1 MPAPAR
7 RPRPSSVPA
16 PGRPGPAVSCVPTH
30 RCRGEP
36 RVRPALAGMALAVLL
51 LGACA
56 APKKPPPPGEVPAV
70 GVQVERRVYEAPP
83 APAPPAPPPEP
94 EAPAEAPEARPEGL
108 PEAPPPPPPVDPL
121 QAARERFEAGD
132 FAGALELLEQAPA
145 TPEALVLRGD
155 ALVALGRYP
164 EAVRAYAAAIPG
176 GDGAALRARVRSLVE
191 AMSEADLRA
200 VAAAC
205 PFCTDGGYARLRLA
219 RLALE
224 RGDEDEAL
232 EALAAL
238 EADFADDPVG
248 REAAGLRQDAEA
260 RRVIRPG
267 AYGVLLPLS
276 GPLAPLGRGAL
287 RGAIVGAG
295 LFGDTD
301 PGVRL
306 LVADSRG
313 DPEAAVEGVED
324 LAARG
329 AVGIVGPLKG
339 AAAVAAAARARE
351 LGVPLVAPTPARG
364 VAGDGVY
371 RLYVSEEDEMAAL
384 VAYAVRS
391 LALRRFA
398 ILYPDTELG
407 RTYRDRFWDRVV
419 AEGGEITGVEAF
431 SGRSADAGVAIQ
443 KLTGVYGL
451 TPEEIRERFLEEER
465 LRLRR
470 ERELLEALGVSAAEA
485 AEAPEVDEE
494 RLAEYKP
501 RPVVDFDAL
510 FLPVPSVQAGQ
521 IAPLLPFHDVEG
533 VTLLGI
539 RAWNYPTLV
548 EVGEEYVEGAVFAAE
563 FHPELLQARQFV
575 AEYRKD
581 YGEDPGVLEAYA
593 RDAVALLTAG
603 GAGETRVSLRERLDR
618 LRDHPAVTGP
628 LTATPS
634 GDLRGVAHVLTVR
647 KGRIVP
653 APQTPTPGEP

>member
-1 MPAPAR
+1 M
-7 RPRPSSVPA
+7 
-16 PGRPGPAVSCVPTH
+16 
-30 RCRGEP
+30 
-36 RVRPALAGMALAVLL
+36 
-51 LGACA
+51 
-56 APKKPPPPGEVPAV
+56 
-70 GVQVERRVYEAPP
+70 GVQVKRRVYEAPP
-83 APAPPAPPPEP
+83 APAPTAPAPEP
-94 EAPAEAPEARPEGL
+94 EAPAPAPRARPEGPPEAPAAE
-108 PEAPPPPPPVDPL
+108 PEAPPADPVT
-121 QAARERFEAGD
+121 AARERFRAGD
-132 FAGALELLEQAPA
+132 FAGALDLLERAPA
-145 TPEALVLRGD
+145 TPEVLALRGD

-164 EAVRAYAAAIPG
+164 EAARSYAAAIPQ
-176 GDGAALRARVRSLVE
+176 GDAEVLRARVRSLVE

-200 VAAAC
+200 VADAC
-205 PFCTDGGYARLRLA
+205 PFCPDGGYARLRLA

-238 EADFADDPVG
+238 EADFADGPVG
-248 REAAGLRQDAEA
+248 REAAGLRRDAEA

-287 RGAIVGAG
+287 RGAMVGAG
-295 LFGDTD
+295 LFADTD

-313 DPEAAVEGVED
+313 EPEAAARAVED

-329 AVGIVGPLKG
+329 AVGIAGPLKG
-339 AAAVAAAARARE
+339 TAAAAAAARARE
-351 LGVPLVAPTPARG
+351 LGVPLIAPPPAGG
-364 VAGDGVY
+364 VAGEGVY

-384 VAYAVRS
+384 VAYAVRT

-407 RTYRDRFWDRVV
+407 RTYRDRFWDRVI
-419 AEGGEITGVEAF
+419 AEGGEITGVEVF
-431 SGRSADAGVAIQ
+431 SGKSADAGDAIQ

-465 LRLRR
+465 LRLQR
-470 ERELLEALGVSAAEA
+470 ERELLEALGVSTAEA
-485 AEAPEVDEE
+485 AEVPEVDEE

-521 IAPLLPFHDVEG
+521 IAPLLPFYDVEG

-548 EVGEEYVEGAVFAAE
+548 DVGEEYVEGAVFAAE
-563 FHPELLQARQFV
+563 FHPGLPRARDFV
-575 AEYRKD
+575 AAYRKD

-593 RDAVALLTAG
+593 RDAVALLVAG
-603 GAGETRVSLRERLDR
+603 GAGETRVSLRERLDG
-618 LRDHPAVTGP
+618 LREAPAVTGP
-628 LTATPS
+628 VTATSS

-653 APQTPTPGEP
+653 VPQAPTPGEP